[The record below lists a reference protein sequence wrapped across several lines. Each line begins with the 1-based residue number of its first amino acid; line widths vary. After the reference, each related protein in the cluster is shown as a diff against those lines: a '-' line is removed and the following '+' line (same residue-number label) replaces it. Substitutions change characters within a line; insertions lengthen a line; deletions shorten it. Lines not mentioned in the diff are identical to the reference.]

1 MRDESNDLAFTL
13 QATCPSEVLEAI
25 EAAGASFKKT
35 HFHESSNVFG
45 NSVGNCAKMDTALS
59 ARSA

>member
-13 QATCPSEVLEAI
+13 QATFPSEVLEAI
-25 EAAGASFKKT
+25 EAAGALFKT

-45 NSVGNCAKMDTALS
+45 NSVDNCAKMDTALS
-59 ARSA
+59 ARSAC